1 MLIVGLGNPGLK
13 YKNTL
18 HNLGYMVIDALS
30 KLVGKSLFRLECNSV
45 TAVFSIDGEK
55 IILAKPTTYMNLS
68 GQAVKSLMVKHNQ
81 SYKDLIVVCDDIDI
95 PKFSVRVRDSGSG
108 GTHNGMKNIID
119 VINSQDFARIR
130 MGIGKSDYDLKDYV
144 LSKIN
149 AADKKLFDNAV
160 EAVAKLLYDYL
171 KERDFEKVKREI
183 GRASCRE
190 RV

>member
-171 KERDFEKVKREI
+171 KERDFEKVKREGNLI
-183 GRASCRE
+183 GK
-190 RV
+190 